1 MDGWMDG
8 CMLCPCCLLGRWG
21 GEVRGGEW
29 RGGEGGVEE
38 GVDAVV
44 TLQAPA

>member
-1 MDGWMDG
+1 
-8 CMLCPCCLLGRWG
+8 MLSDCFCSAG
-21 GEVRGGEW
+21 GEEERGEKEGG
-29 RGGEGGVEE
+29 RGEGGVEE

>member
-1 MDGWMDG
+1 MRSA
-8 CMLCPCCLLGRWG
+8 CFCSAG
-21 GEVRGGEW
+21 GEEKRGEKEGG
-29 RGGEGGVEE
+29 RGEGGVEE

>member
-1 MDGWMDG
+1 
-8 CMLCPCCLLGRWG
+8 MLVFTRPVGRRTG
-21 GEVRGGEW
+21 GEKEGG
-29 RGGEGGVEE
+29 RGEGGVEE

>member
-1 MDGWMDG
+1 MDGWMDECFALVFTRPAG
-8 CMLCPCCLLGRWG
+8 TEKR
-21 GEVRGGEW
+21 GERREEGE
-29 RGGEGGVEE
+29 GGGVEE

>member
-1 MDGWMDG
+1 MNA
-8 CMLCPCCLLGRWG
+8 LHLFLLGPMGQRKEG
-21 GEVRGGEW
+21 RRREEGEG
-29 RGGEGGVEE
+29 GGVEE

>member
-1 MDGWMDG
+1 
-8 CMLCPCCLLGRWG
+8 MLSDCFCSAG
-21 GEVRGGEW
+21 GEEKWGEKEGG
-29 RGGEGGVEE
+29 RGEGGAEE